1 MAKSTDNEITPL
13 TIISDRYVNG
23 FLAFNLELWDVPKA
37 ITNDGI
43 DYCYFWLHNAQKY
56 IIGKGDTPQEALDN
70 LKAKLNPA
78 PDNTLI
84 DKFLFLDFADV
95 FLLSHQ
101 CHRDLVE
108 NLQFIVEQT
117 HCKIIFGTKFSP
129 KKVKEMWKNAEMPM
143 DFYSIT
149 PVLESAHY
157 IDPIK
162 RSHKRIEST
171 RHRRALEIAT
181 WLEKR
186 AKKDYRYAILGRG
199 TDFFIYQQ
207 DYLVEFDK
215 EQGLTRLNANEIVC
229 ILNGAN

>member
-1 MAKSTDNEITPL
+1 M
-13 TIISDRYVNG
+13 
-23 FLAFNLELWDVPKA
+23 
-37 ITNDGI
+37 
-43 DYCYFWLHNAQKY
+43 
-56 IIGKGDTPQEALDN
+56 
-70 LKAKLNPA
+70 
-78 PDNTLI
+78 
-84 DKFLFLDFADV
+84 
-95 FLLSHQ
+95 
-101 CHRDLVE
+101 
-108 NLQFIVEQT
+108 
-117 HCKIIFGTKFSP
+117 
-129 KKVKEMWKNAEMPM
+129 
-143 DFYSIT
+143 T
-149 PVLESAHY
+149 PVLESTHY

-215 EQGLTRLNANEIVC
+215 EKGLTRLNANEIVC